1 MFAIVK
7 KYKKLPQVLRES
19 ESACDSICSIGFNVS
34 LSQKKE
40 LATQSP
46 ADADEKLV
54 SFLKKAMDLSK
65 QLGKQESLLVIMA
78 PPNCKAVDFL
88 IFCQKN
94 NRFVAAQVKS
104 NKVTE
109 ATAQN
114 AQKTALLKAAKDIRS
129 ASNSQPVAFLAIVG
143 SNYTETEDLKAD
155 TDFFVCSK
163 RISLP
168 SSHPSCD
175 NSRVWLQGCKAWKVR
190 MRE

>member
-1 MFAIVK
+1 
-7 KYKKLPQVLRES
+7 
-19 ESACDSICSIGFNVS
+19 
-34 LSQKKE
+34 
-40 LATQSP
+40 
-46 ADADEKLV
+46 
-54 SFLKKAMDLSK
+54 
-65 QLGKQESLLVIMA
+65 MA

-143 SNYTETEDLKAD
+143 SNFTEMEDLKAD
-155 TDFFVCSK
+155 TDFFC
-163 RISLP
+163 
-168 SSHPSCD
+168 
-175 NSRVWLQGCKAWKVR
+175 LQQEDLVALIPPFLRQLSGLAAGVQGV
-190 MRE
+190 EGEDA